1 MDFDPFGLKTT
12 RFSGF
17 FNSKTPKIRC
27 FTAKKVNKVS
37 IVSDKTPFS
46 ANTISVSEVNA
57 TIKACVDSPIF
68 KGLEV
73 FGEISGFKFSGPH
86 AYFTLKD
93 KESQLSCVC
102 FYAAKTYNPKDGESV
117 ICKGSVDYYVKGGR
131 LSLQVSSIQ
140 PVGKGLLFLEFERL
154 KAKLL
159 EEGLFDA
166 AHKKPIPKFAKRV
179 LVVTSKTGAVIRDIV
194 TTVRRKNPIIDIVV
208 KDVRVQGEGAGK
220 EIAKVLERVDNL
232 GYDVIII
239 ARGGGSLEDLAP
251 FYDEQLVRTV
261 YKMKTPVVSAVGHE
275 TDFSL
280 CDFVA
285 DARAATPTAAGEL
298 VAYDYYAMADEL
310 KKNMQRLLTGAKRSY
325 ERKTAKAQLDMSK
338 LQRLASEF
346 YMQRMRKVEQCLE
359 KSKNLLQ
366 RKFDLAAARA
376 EKATGALDN
385 LSPLKILKR
394 GYFRL
399 QSGNETIS
407 KVSTLKVGD
416 EITATGGDGTVR
428 ATVKEI
434 ELNKEN

>member
-1 MDFDPFGLKTT
+1 M
-12 RFSGF
+12 
-17 FNSKTPKIRC
+17 
-27 FTAKKVNKVS
+27 S

-154 KAKLL
+154 KAKLA
-159 EEGLFDA
+159 EEGLFDV

-194 TTVRRKNPIIDIVV
+194 TTFRRKNPVIDIVV
-208 KDVRVQGEGAGK
+208 RDVRVQGEGAGK
-220 EIAKVLERVDNL
+220 EIAKVLERVDAL
-232 GYDVIII
+232 GYDVIVI

-261 YKMKTPVVSAVGHE
+261 LSAVGHE

-310 KKNMQRLLTGAKRSY
+310 KKNMQRLSSNAKRSY
-325 ERKTAKAQLDMSK
+325 ERKTSKAQLDMAR

-346 YMQRMRKVEQCLE
+346 YIKRTRRVEQCLE
-359 KSKNLLQ
+359 RSQNLVC
-366 RKFDLAAARA
+366 RKFDLAAARV
-376 EKATGALDN
+376 EKATSALDN

-407 KVSTLKVGD
+407 KVSSLKVGD

-428 ATVKEI
+428 ATVNKI